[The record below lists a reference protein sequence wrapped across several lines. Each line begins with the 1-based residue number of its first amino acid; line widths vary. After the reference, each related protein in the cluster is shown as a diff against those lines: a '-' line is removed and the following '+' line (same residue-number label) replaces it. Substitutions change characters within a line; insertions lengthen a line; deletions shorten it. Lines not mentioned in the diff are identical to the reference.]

1 MFQAIQETRESLL
14 PMFLFQALRVLK
26 ETREML
32 GGLETR
38 EFRGLKAKKDK
49 EELELLEWS
58 MCAGEGP
65 RVLMILR

>member
-49 EELELLEWS
+49 EELELLE
-58 MCAGEGP
+58 
-65 RVLMILR
+65 